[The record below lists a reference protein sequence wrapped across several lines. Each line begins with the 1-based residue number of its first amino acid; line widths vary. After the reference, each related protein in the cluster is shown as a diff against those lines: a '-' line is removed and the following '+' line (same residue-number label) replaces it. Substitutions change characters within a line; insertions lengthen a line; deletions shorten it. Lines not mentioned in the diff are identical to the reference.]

1 MSFQVFV
8 QGVEPNTYS
17 VYKYRNESIAREVLR
32 AAKLF
37 GFTAFVIVV

>member
-1 MSFQVFV
+1 MSFEVFV
-8 QGVEPNTYS
+8 SGGEPNSFS
-17 VYKYRNESIAREVLR
+17 VFKYRNESIAREVLR